1 MRDLMVL
8 LLKFISCIVAFA
20 IGLDLFFN
28 ATIVDILSFSLTV
41 TLISYIIGDKIILPA
56 YGNTLASL
64 VDFIL
69 AYVSV
74 WVFGNIY
81 LNSVMQIAWGSVI
94 SAAII
99 SIAEIFVHRYLL
111 THDHED
117 NRERSQERV
126 RGRLAFG
133 TEFAEE
139 NDIHDRDKRD

>member
-1 MRDLMVL
+1 MRDSMVL
-8 LLKFISCIVAFA
+8 LLKFVSCAIAFA
-20 IGLDLFFN
+20 IGLDVFFD

-41 TLISYIIGDKIILPA
+41 TIISYIIGDRIILPA

-64 VDFIL
+64 VDFIM
-69 AYVSV
+69 AYLSV
-74 WVFGNIY
+74 WIFGNFY

-111 THDHED
+111 THDDEESRATD
-117 NRERSQERV
+117 QERIRSRV
-126 RGRLAFG
+126 AFG

-139 NDIHDRDKRD
+139 NDLHNPNKKD